1 VSYVFRLSRCSSKL
15 FVLPCSGARTI
26 LALIPI
32 LKTCPSPGTGDFCLG
47 IPSRYG
53 AWVDQFVKRRST
65 TYIMSLSIVRVLVV
79 DDYEPFRHFVR
90 LTFGKNPAFQIVG
103 EASDGLE
110 AVRQAKALQPDLI
123 FLDIGLPMLNGIAA
137 ARQIRELAPS
147 SKIIFVTQEFSAGV
161 LEEAFSCG
169 ARGYVLKARAGV
181 DLPAAVEAV
190 LAGSLFL
197 GSRL

>member
-1 VSYVFRLSRCSSKL
+1 LVFLAL
-15 FVLPCSGARTI
+15 AQGQI
-26 LALIPI
+26 LALIDI
-32 LKTCPSPGTGDFCLG
+32 LKMCPPPGLEISLWDR
-47 IPSRYG
+47 IEIRR
-53 AWVDQFVKRRST
+53 WVDQFVKRRST
-65 TYIMSLSIVRVLVV
+65 TYLMSLSIVRVLVV

-110 AVRQAKALQPDLI
+110 AVQQAKELQPDLI
-123 FLDIGLPMLNGIAA
+123 FLDIGLPLLNGIAA
-137 ARQIRELAPS
+137 ARQIRELAPN